1 MGRSEPTDGTLAL
14 VNGRVLTFDAVGA
27 TLARSRATAVLI
39 ERGRIAAIGDDPAI
53 MDRLGRRGDRVD
65 LGGKVLAPGFVD
77 AHIHAFDCAL
87 GSLKVSC
94 LPPDVG
100 DLSSLKAR
108 LAARAASTPV
118 GAWVVGEG
126 YDDMRLTERRHPTRF
141 DLDEAIPN
149 HPAVVTRVCGHM
161 CVANTRALSVA
172 GVDRRTPNPPG
183 GRIVRDAAGT
193 ATGLLLEEAQGLI
206 LDVVPPADDEQIAHA
221 LASTGR
227 SLIAHGIT
235 TICEALLGAFHPRE
249 AEIWMRVLSGMWDG
263 PNVRFLADQRLV
275 EDGAPHDLP
284 VIGTKLFADGSVTGR
299 TAALSQPFEGGA
311 DTGML
316 IHEPRRLAKLVARS
330 VERGLPVGIHAMGD
344 RAIAAAVAAIELAG
358 PPPTTSDMAAGSAG
372 TNPVR
377 HRIEHC
383 SLPGPSLAAMRSLGI
398 VPVPQPVFLYAEGE
412 AYLAQLGSDRSAHAY
427 PLRSMIDL
435 GLRPALS
442 SDAPATST
450 EDASDPWLG
459 VRAAAT
465 RTTWA
470 GSSLGAREA
479 ITVGRALACYTANGA
494 SALSLGHRTGS
505 IEIGKD
511 ADLIVLPANPLG
523 SDPEDLVGLRPEL
536 AFIEGRE
543 VLGALRRT

>member
-1 MGRSEPTDGTLAL
+1 MGRSKPTEGTLAL

-316 IHEPRRLAKLVARS
+316 IHEPRRLARLVARS

-442 SDAPATST
+442 SDAPATSA

-470 GSSLGAREA
+470 GTSLGAREA

-494 SALSLGHRTGS
+494 SALSIGHRTGS

>member
-1 MGRSEPTDGTLAL
+1 MGRSEPPEETLAL
-14 VNGRVLTFDAVGA
+14 VNGRVLTFDVAGA
-27 TLARSRATAVLI
+27 TLVRSQATAVLI
-39 ERGRIAAIGDDPAI
+39 ERGRIAAIGDEAAI
-53 MDRLGRRGDRVD
+53 VHRLGRRGDRVD
-65 LGGKVLAPGFVD
+65 LGGNVVAPGFVD

-94 LPPDVG
+94 LPPAVG

-108 LAARAASTPV
+108 LAARVASIPV

-126 YDDMRLTERRHPTRF
+126 YDDMRLTERRHPTRL
-141 DLDEAIPN
+141 DLDEAVPN

-161 CVANTRALSVA
+161 SVANTRALSVA
-172 GVDRRTPNPPG
+172 GVDGRTPNPPG

-193 ATGLLLEEAQGLI
+193 ATGLLLEEAQSLI

-227 SLIAHGIT
+227 SLVARGIT
-235 TICEALLGAFHPRE
+235 TICEALLGASHPRE
-249 AEIWMRVLSGMWDG
+249 TEIWTRVLSGTWDG
-263 PNVRFLADQRLV
+263 PKVRFLADRRLV
-275 EDGAPHDLP
+275 EDGAHHDLP

-299 TAALSQPFEGGA
+299 TAALSQPFEGGT

-316 IHEPRRLAKLVARS
+316 IHEPRRLAELVGRS
-330 VERGLPVGIHAMGD
+330 VQRGLPVGIHAMGD

-358 PPPTTSDMAAGSAG
+358 PVAATSDVAGSAG
-372 TNPVR
+372 TNAAR

-398 VPVPQPVFLYAEGE
+398 LPVPQPVFLYAEGE
-412 AYLAQLGSDRSAHAY
+412 AYLAQLGRDRSAHAY
-427 PLRSMIDL
+427 PLRTMIDL

-450 EDASDPWLG
+450 DDASDPWLG

-470 GSSLGAREA
+470 GSSLGAGET

-505 IEIGKD
+505 IEIGKE
-511 ADLIVLPANPLG
+511 ADLIVLPADPLG
-523 SDPEDLVGLRPEL
+523 SDPKDLVGLRPEL
-536 AFIEGRE
+536 AFVEGRE

>member
-1 MGRSEPTDGTLAL
+1 MGRSEPPEETLAL
-14 VNGRVLTFDAVGA
+14 VNGRVLTFDVAGA
-27 TLARSRATAVLI
+27 TLVRSQATAVLI
-39 ERGRIAAIGDDPAI
+39 ERGRIAAIGDDAAI
-53 MDRLGRRGDRVD
+53 VHRLGRRGDRVD
-65 LGGKVLAPGFVD
+65 LGGNVVAPGFVD

-94 LPPDVG
+94 LPPAVG
-100 DLSSLKAR
+100 DLSSLKVR
-108 LAARAASTPV
+108 LAARAASIPV

-126 YDDMRLTERRHPTRF
+126 YDDMRLTERRHPTRL
-141 DLDEAIPN
+141 DLDEAVPN

-161 CVANTRALSVA
+161 SVANTRALSVA
-172 GVDRRTPNPPG
+172 GVDGRTPNPPG

-193 ATGLLLEEAQGLI
+193 ATGLLLEEAQSLI

-227 SLIAHGIT
+227 SLVARGIT
-235 TICEALLGAFHPRE
+235 TICEALLGASHPRE
-249 AEIWMRVLSGMWDG
+249 TEIWTRVLSGTWDG
-263 PNVRFLADQRLV
+263 PKVRFLADRRLV
-275 EDGAPHDLP
+275 EDGAHHDLP

-299 TAALSQPFEGGA
+299 TAALSQPFEGGT

-316 IHEPRRLAKLVARS
+316 IHEPRRLAELVGRS
-330 VERGLPVGIHAMGD
+330 VQRGLPVGIHAMGD

-358 PPPTTSDMAAGSAG
+358 PVAATSDAAGSAG
-372 TNPVR
+372 TNAAR

-427 PLRSMIDL
+427 PLRTMIDL

-479 ITVGRALACYTANGA
+479 IKVGRALACYTANGA

-511 ADLIVLPANPLG
+511 ADLIVLPADPLG
-523 SDPEDLVGLRPEL
+523 SDPEDLVRLRPEL
-536 AFIEGRE
+536 VFVEGRE
-543 VLGALRRT
+543 ALGALRGM

>member
-1 MGRSEPTDGTLAL
+1 MGRSEPPEGTLAL
-14 VNGRVLTFDAVGA
+14 VNGRVLTFDAAGA

-39 ERGRIAAIGDDPAI
+39 ERGRIAAIGDDTAI
-53 MDRLGRRGDRVD
+53 VDRLGRRGDRVD
-65 LGGKVLAPGFVD
+65 LGGKVVAPGFVD

-94 LPPDVG
+94 LPPAVG

-108 LAARAASTPV
+108 LAERAASTPV
-118 GAWVVGEG
+118 GAWVIGEG
-126 YDDMRLTERRHPTRF
+126 YDDMRLTERRHPTRL
-141 DLDEAIPN
+141 DLDEAIPD

-172 GVDRRTPNPPG
+172 GVDGQTPSPPG
-183 GRIVRDAAGT
+183 GQIVRDGTGT

-227 SLIAHGIT
+227 SLVAHGIT
-235 TICEALLGAFHPRE
+235 TICEALLGASHPRE
-249 AEIWMRVLSGMWDG
+249 AEIWTRVLSGMWDG
-263 PNVRFLADQRLV
+263 PKVRFLADRRLV
-275 EDGAPHDLP
+275 EDGAHHDLP

-316 IHEPRRLAKLVARS
+316 IHEPRRLAELVARS

-344 RAIAAAVAAIELAG
+344 RAIAAAVAAIEFAG
-358 PPPTTSDMAAGSAG
+358 PAAATSEMAAGSAG
-372 TNPVR
+372 TNAVR

-427 PLRSMIDL
+427 PLRTMIDL

-494 SALSLGHRTGS
+494 SALSLEHRTGS

-511 ADLIVLPANPLG
+511 ADLIVLPADPLD
-523 SDPEDLVGLRPEL
+523 SDPEDLVRLRPEL
-536 AFIEGRE
+536 AFVEGRE
-543 VLGALRRT
+543 ALGALHRT